1 MTIVSACAAA
11 GKLPPNGWSAPETN
25 VEAVF
30 SPTNRDLGDSTSKP
44 KTPLNL
50 KIGEIWAR
58 LKQRSDLGA
67 IHGIG
72 APIHIYPLYEN
83 AFRAHRKQSFA
94 ENNAE
99 SARMYAGFAK
109 VAENNPHAWNYGKPA
124 ATEQFIGTV
133 SKKNR
138 MICFPCKVSKRVC
151 RLRLD

>member
-1 MTIVSACAAA
+1 MILVSVCAAA
-11 GKLPPNGWSAPETN
+11 GKLPPDGWSAPETN

-30 SPTNRDLGDSTSKP
+30 SPTNRDLGDSRFTP
-44 KTPLNL
+44 KSPLNL

-58 LKQRSDLGA
+58 LIQRSDLGA

-72 APIHIYPLYEN
+72 APIHIYPLFEN
-83 AFRAHRKQSFA
+83 GFRAHRQQSFA

-99 SARMYAGFAK
+99 SARLYADFAK
-109 VAENNPHAWNYGKPA
+109 VAESNPYAWNYGKPA

-138 MICFPCKVSKRVC
+138 MICFPCEILESIC
-151 RLRLD
+151 IFA